1 MNFEDEVKNKI
12 RDEISL
18 YIGVKTNNYILKNS
32 LSEKEIKLISDFS
45 QYIQFDLDGKT
56 EEQRVNE
63 AMNNIFLELTQKE

>member
-1 MNFEDEVKNKI
+1 MNFEGEVENKI

-18 YIGVKTNNYILKNS
+18 YIGVKTNSYILKNS

-45 QYIQFDLDGKT
+45 QYIRFDLDGKT

>member
-1 MNFEDEVKNKI
+1 MNFEGEVKNKI

-45 QYIQFDLDGKT
+45 QYIRFDLDGKT
-56 EEQRVNE
+56 EGQRLNE